1 MTETIYTI
9 LIILA
14 WLGLFAAALA
24 NHLAWR
30 RRLLRIRK
38 HWMEAISS
46 QRKDYEKQLV
56 TQSMEYNK
64 RIRSLA
70 EQRLPL
76 LRGQIPSHRP
86 LRRRPT

>member
-38 HWMEAISS
+38 YWSAEIRS
-46 QRKDYEKQLV
+46 QRKNFESRLV
-56 TQSMEYNK
+56 TQSMNYSK

-70 EQRLPL
+70 EQNML
-76 LRGQIPSHRP
+76 LRAR
-86 LRRRPT
+86 LREKEEQTDA

>member
-1 MTETIYTI
+1 MTETISTI

-46 QRKDYEKQLV
+46 QRHDYERQLV

-70 EQRLPL
+70 EQNML
-76 LRGQIPSHRP
+76 LRAR
-86 LRRRPT
+86 LREVEGLRNGKK

>member
-24 NHLAWR
+24 NHLHWR
-30 RRLLRIRK
+30 RRLIRARK
-38 HWMEAISS
+38 YWSEEILT

-56 TQSMEYNK
+56 AQSMAFNK
-64 RIRSLA
+64 RIRILA
-70 EQRLPL
+70 EQNML
-76 LRGQIPSHRP
+76 LRAR
-86 LRRRPT
+86 LREKEGEPHA

>member
-1 MTETIYTI
+1 MPETIYTI

-14 WLGLFAAALA
+14 WLGLFAAALT
-24 NHLAWR
+24 NHLSWR
-30 RRLLRIRK
+30 RRFTRYRR
-38 HWMEAISS
+38 HWMEAISA

-70 EQRLPL
+70 EQNMRLRAR
-76 LRGQIPSHRP
+76 LREKED
-86 LRRRPT
+86 LRNGKK

>member
-9 LIILA
+9 MIILA

-38 HWMEAISS
+38 HWMEAIST
-46 QRKDYEKQLV
+46 QRKDYEQRLV
-56 TQSMEYNK
+56 AQSMDFSK
-64 RIRSLA
+64 RIRNLA
-70 EQRLPL
+70 EQNTRLREQ
-76 LRGQIPSHRP
+76 LRKKQEVTPDA
-86 LRRRPT
+86 

>member
-14 WLGLFAAALA
+14 WLGLFAAAMA
-24 NHLAWR
+24 NHLRWR

-38 HWMEAISS
+38 YWSEEILT
-46 QRKDYEKQLV
+46 QRKDYECQLV
-56 TQSMEYNK
+56 TQSMAYNK

-70 EQRLPL
+70 EQNMSLRARLREKEGEP
-76 LRGQIPSHRP
+76 HA
-86 LRRRPT
+86 

>member
-1 MTETIYTI
+1 MTETIQTI

-46 QRKDYEKQLV
+46 QRHDYDRQLV
-56 TQSMEYNK
+56 AQSMDFNK

-70 EQRLPL
+70 KQNML
-76 LRGQIPSHRP
+76 LRTR
-86 LRRRPT
+86 LREKEDLRNDKK

>member
-46 QRKDYEKQLV
+46 QRHDYERQLV
-56 TQSMEYNK
+56 AQSMDFNK

-70 EQRLPL
+70 EQNML
-76 LRGQIPSHRP
+76 LRAR
-86 LRRRPT
+86 LREKEDLRNGKK

>member
-1 MTETIYTI
+1 MTETISTI

-56 TQSMEYNK
+56 TQSMDYNK

-70 EQRLPL
+70 QQNML
-76 LRGQIPSHRP
+76 LRAR
-86 LRRRPT
+86 LREKEEQTDA

>member
-14 WLGLFAAALA
+14 WLSLFAAALA

-46 QRKDYEKQLV
+46 QRHDYERQLV
-56 TQSMEYNK
+56 TQSMDFNK

-70 EQRLPL
+70 EQNMRLRAR
-76 LRGQIPSHRP
+76 LREKED
-86 LRRRPT
+86 LRNGKK

>member
-1 MTETIYTI
+1 MPDTIYTI

-38 HWMEAISS
+38 HWMEAIST
-46 QRKDYEKQLV
+46 QRKDYEQRLV
-56 TQSMEYNK
+56 AQSMDFSK
-64 RIRSLA
+64 RIRNLA
-70 EQRLPL
+70 EQNTRLREQ
-76 LRGQIPSHRP
+76 LRKK
-86 LRRRPT
+86 

>member
-24 NHLAWR
+24 NHLRWR
-30 RRLLRIRK
+30 RRLIRARK
-38 HWMEAISS
+38 YWSEEILT
-46 QRKDYEKQLV
+46 QRKDYERQLV
-56 TQSMEYNK
+56 AQSMAYNK

-70 EQRLPL
+70 ERDML
-76 LRGQIPSHRP
+76 LRAR
-86 LRRRPT
+86 LREKEGEPHV

>member
-1 MTETIYTI
+1 MTETISTI

-24 NHLAWR
+24 NHLHWR

-38 HWMEAISS
+38 YWS
-46 QRKDYEKQLV
+46 QEILTQRHDYERQLV
-56 TQSMEYNK
+56 AQSMDFNK

-70 EQRLPL
+70 EKNML
-76 LRGQIPSHRP
+76 LRARLQEKEEQ
-86 LRRRPT
+86 TDA

>member
-14 WLGLFAAALA
+14 WLGLFAAALVH
-24 NHLAWR
+24 HLAWR

-38 HWMEAISS
+38 HWMEAISA
-46 QRKDYEKQLV
+46 QREDYEKRLV
-56 TQSMEYNK
+56 VQSMDFSK

-70 EQRLPL
+70 EQNML
-76 LRGQIPSHRP
+76 LRAR
-86 LRRRPT
+86 LREKEGEPHA

>member
-1 MTETIYTI
+1 MTETIQTI

-14 WLGLFAAALA
+14 WLGLFAAALV
-24 NHLAWR
+24 NHCSWR
-30 RRLLRIRK
+30 RRLLRVRK

-56 TQSMEYNK
+56 QQSMEYNK

-70 EQRLPL
+70 EQNMRLRAR
-76 LRGQIPSHRP
+76 LREKEEK
-86 LRRRPT
+86 TDA

>member
-1 MTETIYTI
+1 MTETIQTI

-56 TQSMEYNK
+56 AQSMDFNK

-70 EQRLPL
+70 KQNML
-76 LRGQIPSHRP
+76 LRTR
-86 LRRRPT
+86 LREKEDLRNDKK

>member
-14 WLGLFAAALA
+14 WLGLFAAALV

-56 TQSMEYNK
+56 AQSMDFNK

-70 EQRLPL
+70 KQNML
-76 LRGQIPSHRP
+76 LRTR
-86 LRRRPT
+86 LREKEGEPHA